1 MREHKYKAYDT
12 KTGLVSEHPIVC
24 NGHWYWDRA
33 AFERDISNKD
43 DPKGNHLVQF
53 TGLKDCKGVE
63 IFEDDLYR
71 LPMSGDVVRVVFRK
85 GAFMQSKYGYRYA
98 PGGLVIGNI
107 HQNPELLEGE

>member
-43 DPKGNHLVQF
+43 DPKGKALVQF

-63 IFEDDLYR
+63 IFE
-71 LPMSGDVVRVVFRK
+71 GDIVTRHERSTYTTYDTGAVVLGMHNV
-85 GAFMQSKYGYRYA
+85 
-98 PGGLVIGNI
+98 PC
-107 HQNPELLEGE
+107 GEMYCGSRTTS